1 MFRET
6 DRQVSLFG
14 SQSRL
19 SKAARNL
26 LDKSWAPGFRKEI
39 LPLLMQSERD
49 FAKLYS
55 DSGRPNFSVGRML
68 GICLLQ
74 EMQNLTDQEALNSYS
89 FDIRWHYA
97 LCVDED
103 SDYLSRRSLVEFRR
117 RLVQTDPQM
126 KMMQQIFEQVSNDAI
141 EKLGVSINE
150 QRVDSTLITSNI
162 RTKGLVD
169 LLRKTLDNFCNCL
182 DEQNKALLPKKI
194 TTWLDETKDGWFAAG
209 DKNQRREKKLQLC
222 KWLYQV
228 KQIYKDVDEVK
239 NTEAYLLV
247 VRVLNEHCEVVENS
261 QQQSQ
266 TDDKDSGATKTPN
279 HTDSDVEPQIRMHKP
294 RHPGLSLQSPYD
306 PDAGCG
312 HKGPGYHLHVVETC
326 NNQDNPEIITGY
338 KLFSAGRSD
347 KGKGLDI
354 VQLLI
359 QSGRGPN
366 TIFMDAGY
374 PTANTIRPMVELGIE
389 LMAPVHRVDMPKEKM
404 GRDSFTFDCSGFI
417 TQCPA
422 GHRPIRYANRMTRY
436 YGRQTHA
443 VFDGATCRTCSL
455 FARCPVAPPNNGR
468 KGSFRI
474 DLDPG
479 LRLRDEMF
487 ARQQDDQWWDR
498 YSIRSGVEAT
508 MSELKR
514 HHGIGRLRVRRM
526 PRVHLAVICKLTAC
540 NIKRWLR
547 AVVVGSFL
555 AIVTAFCSSISL
567 IRGLWMKIGIW
578 FGFFVP
584 YGLRSTYIG

>member
-1 MFRET
+1 MT
-6 DRQVSLFG
+6 LFG
-14 SQSRL
+14 SESRL
-19 SKAARNL
+19 SKSARKL
-26 LDKSWAPGFRKEI
+26 LDESWASGFRKEV
-39 LPLLMQSERD
+39 LPILMQAESD

-55 DSGRPNFSVGRML
+55 DNGRPNWSVGRLL

-74 EMQNLTDQEALNSYS
+74 EMQNLSDQDALNSYS

-97 LCVDED
+97 LCVDQD
-103 SDYLSRRSLVEFRR
+103 DDYLSRRSLVEFRR
-117 RLVQTDPQM
+117 RLVEVDPQM
-126 KMMQQIFEQVSNDAI
+126 KMMHQIFERVSNNAI
-141 EKLGVSINE
+141 AKLGISINE
-150 QRVDSTLITSNI
+150 QRADSTLITSNI

-169 LLRKTLDNFCNCL
+169 LLRKTLEHFCLSL
-182 DEQNKALLPKKI
+182 DEKNKALLPKKI

-209 DKNQRREKKLQLC
+209 DKNQRQQKKLQLC

-228 KQIYKDVDEVK
+228 KQIYKDIDTVK

-247 VRVLNEHCEVVENS
+247 VRILNEHCEVVENN
-261 QQQSQ
+261 QQPSQ
-266 TDDKDSGATKTPN
+266 TNHKDSGVTITPN
-279 HTDSDVEPQIRMHKP
+279 HTDSEDELQIRMHKP
-294 RHPGLSLQSPYD
+294 EHPGVSLQSPYD

-326 NNQDNPEIITGY
+326 NNQDRPEIITGY
-338 KLFSAGRSD
+338 ELLSAGRSD

-359 QSGRGPN
+359 ESGRCPK

-374 PTANTIRPMVELGIE
+374 PTANSIKPIVELGVE

-404 GRDSFTFDCSGFI
+404 GRDSFTFDGNGFI

-422 GHRPIRYANRMTRY
+422 GHRPVRYTERIKSHC
-436 YGRQTHA
+436 GRQTHA
-443 VFDGATCRTCSL
+443 VFDGAICRKCSL
-455 FARCPVAPPNNGR
+455 FVRCPVAPPNNGR
-468 KGSFRI
+468 QGSFRI

-487 ARQQDDQWWDR
+487 ARQQDNQWWDR
-498 YSIRSGVEAT
+498 YRIRSGVEAT

-526 PRVHLAVICKLTAC
+526 TRVHLAVICKLTAC

-547 AVVVGSFL
+547 AVVVGSFF
-555 AIVTAFCSSISL
+555 AIFMVLWRRISPL
-567 IRGLWMKIGIW
+567 RGLGMKTGIR
-578 FGFFVP
+578 FGFSFHTV
-584 YGLRSTYIG
+584 

>member
-1 MFRET
+1 MFRAT
-6 DRQVSLFG
+6 DQQMPLFG

-19 SKAARNL
+19 SKSARKL
-26 LDKSWAPGFRKEI
+26 LDESWANGFRKEV
-39 LPLLMQSERD
+39 LPILMQSESD

-55 DSGRPNFSVGRML
+55 DNGRPNWSVGRML

-74 EMQNLTDQEALNSYS
+74 EMQNLSDQEALNSYS

-103 SDYLSRRSLVEFRR
+103 IDYLSRRSLVEFRR
-117 RLVQTDPQM
+117 RLVEIDPQM
-126 KMMQQIFEQVSNDAI
+126 KMMHQIFERVSDDAI
-141 EKLGVSINE
+141 TKLGISVNE

-169 LLRKTLDNFCNCL
+169 LLRKTLENFCNSL
-182 DEQNKALLPKKI
+182 DEANKALLPEKI
-194 TTWLDETKDGWFAAG
+194 VTWLDETKDGWFAAG

-228 KQIYKDVDEVK
+228 KQIYKDIDKVK
-239 NTEAYLLV
+239 DTEAYLLV
-247 VRVLNEHCEVVENS
+247 VRILNEHCEVVENNQPKS
-261 QQQSQ
+261 QNN
-266 TDDKDSGATKTPN
+266 DKGAGITSTPN
-279 HTDSDVEPQIRMHKP
+279 HPESQDYLEIELHKP
-294 RHPGLSLQSPYD
+294 EHPGVSLQSPYD

-326 NNQDNPEIITGY
+326 NNPNRPEIITGY
-338 KLFSAGRSD
+338 ELLSAGRSD

-359 QSGRGPN
+359 QSGRCPK

-374 PTANTIRPMVELGIE
+374 PTANTIKPIDDLGIE
-389 LMAPVHRVDMPKEKM
+389 LMAPVHRVDMPKQTM
-404 GRDSFTFDCSGFI
+404 GRDRFSFDSNGFI

-422 GHRPIRYANRMTRY
+422 GHRPIGNTDRMTSHC
-436 YGRQTHA
+436 GRQTHA
-443 VFDGATCRTCSL
+443 VFDGAICRKCSL
-455 FARCPVAPPNNGR
+455 LDRCPVRPPNNGR
-468 KGSFRI
+468 NGSFRI
-474 DLDPG
+474 ELDPG
-479 LRLRDEMF
+479 LRLRDQMF

-514 HHGIGRLRVRRM
+514 HHGIGRLRVRRL
-526 PRVHLAVICKLTAC
+526 PRVLFSVVCKLTAC

-547 AVVVGSFL
+547 AVVGSLL
-555 AIVTAFCSSISL
+555 AIFTALWSRISPL
-567 IRGLWMKIGIW
+567 RGYWMKIGIRL
-578 FGFFVP
+578 GFSVH
-584 YGLRSTYIG
+584 TV